1 MHLLTSVFV
10 NIAGLLSTSEYPEP
24 APMNSPSIWLEELS
38 RPGNV
43 DLSSWFSLVD
53 LFSTICFVV
62 VDDTKFTLTTS
73 WLVKL
78 CGFEFNSITFNTS
91 VPATFSKIFLETW
104 DIVWYFSWG
113 VDISLFYRIIDFTIN
128 LMIKTYFFKS
138 YRTTFDAIIVRFYTW
153 WLKQHRRLSDGFDST
168 SIKSL
173 MISPSLSQQWDPV
186 RSCLHDTWEWHEN
199 SLQAWWYSAGQQWFL
214 QQRVKLYLLAIQSWS
229 SWQEIISR
237 KQTPLFVN
245 LELK

>member
-1 MHLLTSVFV
+1 MS
-10 NIAGLLSTSEYPEP
+10 
-24 APMNSPSIWLEELS
+24 SPSIWLEGLS

-78 CGFEFNSITFNTS
+78 CGLEFNSITFNTS
-91 VPATFSKIFLETW
+91 VPASFSKIFLETW

-113 VDISLFYRIIDFTIN
+113 VDIALFYRIIDFTIN
-128 LMIKTYFFKS
+128 LMIKIYFHKELHS
-138 YRTTFDAIIVRFYTW
+138 MPVIVGFYTW
-153 WLKQHRRLSDGFDST
+153 WLKQQRRLSDGFDFT

-214 QQRVKLYLLAIQSWS
+214 QQWVKLYWLAIQSWS
-229 SWQEIISR
+229 SRQAIISR

>member
-1 MHLLTSVFV
+1 
-10 NIAGLLSTSEYPEP
+10 
-24 APMNSPSIWLEELS
+24 MNSPSIWLVGFS
-38 RPGNV
+38 RSGNV

-53 LFSTICFVV
+53 LFWTICFVV

-73 WLVKL
+73 WLVTL
-78 CGFEFNSITFNTS
+78 WGFEFNSITFNTS
-91 VPATFSKIFLETW
+91 VPAPFSKILLETW
-104 DIVWYFSWG
+104 YIVWYFSWRL
-113 VDISLFYRIIDFTIN
+113 DISLFYRIIEFTIN
-128 LMIKTYFFKS
+128 LMIKAYFFK
-138 YRTTFDAIIVRFYTW
+138 TTFDASNSTFYTW
-153 WLKQHRRLSDGFDST
+153 WLKQQRRLSDEFDFT
-168 SIKSL
+168 SIRSL

-229 SWQEIISR
+229 SWQDIISR

-245 LELK
+245 LELKQKNDLFLLIEEYNVKIYYSFYTGS